1 MIFICLILQSNIK
14 ICPEC
19 SVFDPSFLEA
29 KPYDD
34 DSDIRGKQECRDCC
48 ENEGF
53 LNGKRILSS
62 KCDQACSPHSSSEYL
77 LYYGS
82 KQDNSCK
89 ECLDKWFNIGKSSC
103 PMCRTPIDYFK
114 HLNKDTRVI
123 CVTKTIN
130 RPPLPN
136 NNGNLII
143 QRRLYLI
150 LLTGSIWSL
159 ISSGLN
165 IYLSISYSK

>member
-1 MIFICLILQSNIK
+1 MEIIINNN
-14 ICPEC
+14 EC
-19 SVFDPSFLEA
+19 SVCFNTITLEQLC
-29 KPYDD
+29 
-34 DSDIRGKQECRDCC
+34 ITNC
-48 ENEGF
+48 NHNF
-53 LNGKRILSS
+53 
-62 KCDQACSPHSSSEYL
+62 
-77 LYYGS
+77 
-82 KQDNSCK
+82 CK